1 MAEPENSASFHVAIQ
16 KVFQTMK
23 AIVDGKKE
31 QEFLEECLTLETD
44 RYVMVSPKI
53 VTFVKDFL
61 SKHDLPQKLPKNVHE
76 QSQFSAAIA
85 KSLDNGE
92 TCF

>member
-1 MAEPENSASFHVAIQ
+1 MAESDNSASVHVAIQ

-31 QEFLEECLTLETD
+31 QEFLEECLRLENN
-44 RYVMVSPKI
+44 RYVMVSPQI
-53 VTFVKDFL
+53 VGLVKDFL
-61 SKHDLPQKLPKNVHE
+61 ARYELPENLPRNVHE
-76 QSQFSAAIA
+76 QSSFSAAIA

>member
-1 MAEPENSASFHVAIQ
+1 MAESASFHVAIQ

-31 QEFLEECLTLETD
+31 LEFLEECLTLETN
-44 RYVMVSPKI
+44 RFVVVSPEI
-53 VTFVKDFL
+53 VKFVKDFL
-61 SKHDLPQKLPKNVHE
+61 SKHDLPQTLPNEIHAN
-76 QSQFSAAIA
+76 SHLSAAIA
-85 KSLDNGE
+85 KSLGNGE